1 MAEASTVTL
10 GGIAMQGVRRADL
23 RLGEYAV
30 VIGTGILGLL
40 TVQMLK
46 SAGIRVAAIDLDDN
60 RLQIA
65 RETGC

>member
-1 MAEASTVTL
+1 
-10 GGIAMQGVRRADL
+10 MQGVRRADL